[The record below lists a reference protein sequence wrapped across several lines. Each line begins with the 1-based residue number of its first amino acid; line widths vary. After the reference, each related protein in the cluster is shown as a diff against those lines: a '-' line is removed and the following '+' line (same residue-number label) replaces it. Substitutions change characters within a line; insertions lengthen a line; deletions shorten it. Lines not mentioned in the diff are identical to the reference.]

1 MPSAP
6 CLTPAALRDELRAA
20 TRDMHALLDRHP
32 VLTPL
37 VRPGLT
43 EAQYG
48 LALNAL
54 YAFNQ
59 PVEAVLASFV
69 ARRGLAFDFAAYQ
82 RLPDLAADLQQLG
95 WRLPAP
101 LWSGPRLKSVGDFV
115 GCMYVM
121 AGAALG
127 GQVISRQIQASLG
140 ITPNSGGRFF
150 AGCGPSTVER
160 WQDFLDFAAATCTE
174 DDLPDACR
182 SATHLFQS
190 MLTLLDSLPVFKR
203 HC

>member
-1 MPSAP
+1 MPSSL
-6 CLTPAALRDELRAA
+6 CLTPEAVRGELRAA

-43 EAQYG
+43 AAQYG
-48 LALNAL
+48 VAINAL
-54 YAFNQ
+54 YAFNK
-59 PVEAVLASFV
+59 PVEDVLANFV
-69 ARRGLAFDFAAYQ
+69 ARRYLAFDFAAHA
-82 RLPDLAADLQQLG
+82 RVADLAADLQQQG

-101 LWSGPRLKSVGDFV
+101 LWSGPRLQSIGDFV

-127 GQVISRQIQASLG
+127 GQVISRQIQASLA
-140 ITPNSGGRFF
+140 ITPSTGGRFF
-150 AGCGPSTVER
+150 AGCGASTAER
-160 WQDFLDFAAATCTE
+160 WQDFLDFAASACTE

-203 HC
+203 N